1 VNFNLAQA
9 IINAVLK
16 GKLPTQIKSCN
27 YAYFSKFKAPNPQ
40 VDALQKICGMN
51 DVVSPP
57 FPVSKNASASALI
70 ASYGATSKE
79 AKIRFSETKKRVF
92 STIGRGK

>member
-9 IINAVLK
+9 IVNAVLK
-16 GKLPTQIKSCN
+16 CGLPKQIKSCN
-27 YAYFSKFKAPNPQ
+27 YAYFSKFEAPNPQ
-40 VDALQKICGMN
+40 VDAFQKICGMN

-57 FPVSKNASASALI
+57 FPVSENASASALI

-79 AKIRFSETKKRVF
+79 AKIRFSEAKKRVL
-92 STIGRGK
+92 STISRGK